1 MNSPHS
7 RPLYID
13 KALPRAAPHR
23 VAYAMCGVPDWFVA
37 AVLAAVAL
45 AAALLATR
53 RCGIPSPMGPW
64 YSDMM
69 MPVLRTGRFPGEL
82 GPWLVPPCLV
92 PPCCAGCAPAAAYL
106 CCRSR
111 SPGALL
117 RLPLP
122 ATTAVPADMVKL
134 HAQHGP
140 LFLVEFPWAPDVD
153 GWDPGGCHKSPFG
166 GGGDS
171 EGRLPHKCAQ
181 GECTVADAGFHSALQ
196 HIPNHACSITLPCS
210 CWDPGARSTPMA
222 KHTSASSKLATSLL
236 QAAYMMVMASCHA
249 CPSVTFRRRLAQP
262 AFTPKAIRGYLPR
275 MQAIAEQAVQKWAAE
290 GDIL

>member
-140 LFLVEFPWAPDVD
+140 LFWWSFLGRRMLMVGTLEAVTRVHL
-153 GWDPGGCHKSPFG
+153 G
-166 GGGDS
+166 
-171 EGRLPHKCAQ
+171 EGVIVRADYPTSVRKVSAQ
-181 GECTVADAGFHSALQ
+181 LQ
-196 HIPNHACSITLPCS
+196 
-210 CWDPGARSTPMA
+210 M
-222 KHTSASSKLATSLL
+222 
-236 QAAYMMVMASCHA
+236 
-249 CPSVTFRRRLAQP
+249 P
-262 AFTPKAIRGYLPR
+262 AFTQHCSIYPI
-275 MQAIAEQAVQKWAAE
+275 MHVQSHCRAAA
-290 GDIL
+290 GTLGHAQHPWQSTHPHQVSLRPACCRLLT

>member
-1 MNSPHS
+1 M
-7 RPLYID
+7 
-13 KALPRAAPHR
+13 A
-23 VAYAMCGVPDWFVA
+23 C
-37 AVLAAVAL
+37 
-45 AAALLATR
+45 AALLGASLLCR
-53 RCGIPSPMGPW
+53 LCARCRLL
-64 YSDMM
+64 
-69 MPVLRTGRFPGEL
+69 VLPLSLSRC
-82 GPWLVPPCLV
+82 PP
-92 PPCCAGCAPAAAYL
+92 PAATS
-106 CCRSR
+106 CHHCRSCR
-111 SPGALL
+111 HGETS
-117 RLPLP
+117 RP
-122 ATTAVPADMVKL
+122 ARPVV
-134 HAQHGP
+134 
-140 LFLVEFPWAPDVD
+140 LVEFPWAPDVD